1 MKYVIIGSGVAGIAA
16 LEAIRSIDSVGDITL
31 IGDDPHGHY
40 SRPGLAYYLTG
51 EIPDQALFSKRQE
64 DFQKFH
70 VRFLKGSVKRVFRK
84 EQYIEV
90 KGQSYLPYDRLLLAL
105 GASSTPLEIPGS
117 NLNGVVKLDHLS
129 DAHWIVR
136 QAKRGRAAVV
146 VGGGI
151 TALELVEGLLAQD
164 MKVHYLLRGDR
175 YWSNVLDYHESRIV
189 EQRLKQEGVT
199 LHYHSEIVEIIEKD
213 DRVDSIRL
221 KGGEILKCDMLAYA
235 IGVNPQ
241 THLAKQAE
249 LEVDRGILVNEYLQ
263 TSDPNIYA
271 AGDVAQVYDPFSK
284 RSVIE
289 SLWTPAREQ
298 GTAAGLNMAGHRKIY
313 IKSAP
318 FNVTRLAGLT
328 TTIIGSVGRGQD
340 QDLFGIA
347 RGDSETWR
355 QVPDTMVAQTGFE
368 VNRLRIMVGNH
379 TLIGAVIM
387 GDQTLSS
394 ALEKIISNKVNISSM
409 RDTLLAPNADI
420 SDVIAGFWSNF
431 REQGLNVQE
440 RTIPRNMYAALP
452 NSSLAGK
459 NQQKTVPTRTRLGR

>member
-31 IGDDPHGHY
+31 IGDDPHGYY
-40 SRPGLAYYLTG
+40 SRPGLAYYLSG
-51 EIPDQALFSKRQE
+51 EIPDHSLFSKPRE
-64 DFQKFH
+64 DFQKLR
-70 VRFLKGSVKRVFRK
+70 VRILKGSVKHIFRA
-84 EQYIEV
+84 EQYVEV
-90 KGQSYLPYDRLLLAL
+90 KGQSHVPYDRLLLAL

-117 NLNGVVKLDHLS
+117 NLSGVVKLDHLS

-175 YWSNVLDYHESRIV
+175 YWGNVLDYHESRIV
-189 EQRLKQEGVT
+189 EQRLKKEGVT

-221 KGGEILKCDMLAYA
+221 KDGEILKCDMLAYA

-241 THLAKQAE
+241 THLANQAE

-328 TTIIGSVGRGQD
+328 TTIIGRVGRGQD

-368 VNRLRIMVGNH
+368 VNRLRIMVGKH

-394 ALEKIISNKVNISSM
+394 ALEKIISNKVNISSI
-409 RDTLLAPNADI
+409 RDALLAPNADI

-440 RTIPRNMYAALP
+440 RTIPRNMYAASP

-459 NQQKTVPTRTRLGR
+459 NPQKTVPTRTRLGK